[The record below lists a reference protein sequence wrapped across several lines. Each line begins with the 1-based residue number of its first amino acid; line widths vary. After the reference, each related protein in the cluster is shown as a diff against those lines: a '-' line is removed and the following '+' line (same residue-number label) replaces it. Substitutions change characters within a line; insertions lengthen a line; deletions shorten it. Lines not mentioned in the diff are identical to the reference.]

1 MPYRTVE
8 DLPKAQ
14 TDQYNEHHK
23 KAMKRYEVS
32 LPQVA
37 FVAAT
42 RGLGGAGAALLI
54 APFLKAAT
62 RRSLGWALLGIG
74 VLTTIPIAVR
84 LIQARNSEGQ
94 TLH

>member
-1 MPYRTVE
+1 M
-8 DLPKAQ
+8 
-14 TDQYNEHHK
+14 
-23 KAMKRYEVS
+23 AMKGFEVS
-32 LPQVA
+32 LPQLA

-54 APFLKAAT
+54 APFLKVAT
-62 RRSLGWALLGIG
+62 RRKLGWALLGIG

-84 LIQARNSEGQ
+84 LAHSRNPEGE